1 MNREEVISW
10 TESTRDMSAQILHV
24 FFENKNEY
32 EPNDAIRRI
41 MNQLAE
47 INNAAVVVGAFFK
60 YGFKKEHEQLGST
73 KNHLKG
79 LLD

>member
-1 MNREEVISW
+1 VNREEVISW
-10 TESTRDMSAQILHV
+10 AESTRDISSQILHV
-24 FFENKNEY
+24 FFDHKNEF

-41 MNQLAE
+41 MNQLAQ

-60 YGFKKEHEQLGST
+60 YGFRKEHEQLGST

>member
-10 TESTRDMSAQILHV
+10 AESTRDMSAKILDV
-24 FFENKNEY
+24 FFNHKNQY

-41 MNQLAE
+41 MNQLAQ
-47 INNAAVVVGAFFK
+47 INNGAVVVGAFFK
-60 YGFKKEHEQLGST
+60 YGFQKEHEQLGSA
-73 KNHLKG
+73 KNHVKG